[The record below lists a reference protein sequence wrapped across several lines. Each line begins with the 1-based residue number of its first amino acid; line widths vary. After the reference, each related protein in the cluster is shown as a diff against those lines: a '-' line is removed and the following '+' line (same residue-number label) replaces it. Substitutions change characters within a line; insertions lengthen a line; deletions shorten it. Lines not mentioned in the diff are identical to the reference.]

1 MLDRIS
7 SGNEPY
13 IISGLRAFKSI
24 ICAFEF
30 EINQDRKPL
39 ETLVEVFFPVIECSI
54 LANNSFMQSSNYV
67 PTMVLI
73 SKIFFMCN

>member
-1 MLDRIS
+1 MDRIT

-13 IISGLRAFKSI
+13 IISGLRALKSI

-30 EINQDRKPL
+30 EINQERRPL
-39 ETLVEVFFPVIECSI
+39 ETLVEVFFPVIESAI
-54 LANNSFMQSSNYV
+54 LANNSFMQSINYV